1 MENKDFIAYK
11 FKIGELRNTGINTLP
26 KDEIIKIQLFSTEEI
41 FGSYFSCIYKG
52 KLRIHV
58 VFSEDSSDFNEEIE
72 CLMQETIKRSN
83 ISEGKIWISNK
94 NSKIIE
100 YLNKQMIIALDS
112 ESFFYE
118 SYQLI
123 MPREK
128 FIYKFDKTILD
139 ARPYEEEH
147 IDEYLLMLYNSMSFK
162 IPPYNYILE
171 KEKFLTEFR
180 RLREINAFEAFW
192 KNEDL
197 VGLYW
202 LEGTEIDHLAIAEKY
217 QRSGYGKQILT
228 KAMET
233 VFQNPEIDYAWLLVV
248 GWNIKAFRFYQKY
261 GMEEKAL
268 FHVSYNDSL
277 E

>member
-1 MENKDFIAYK
+1 MHKKDFIAYK
-11 FKIGELRNTGINTLP
+11 FKLGEQRNTGINTLC
-26 KDEIIKIQLFSTEEI
+26 KDEIIKIQLFSTAEL

-58 VFSEDSSDFNEEIE
+58 VFSGDSSDFNEEIE
-72 CLMQETIKRSN
+72 CLIQETIKISN
-83 ISEGKIWISNK
+83 ILEGKIWISSENGK
-94 NSKIIE
+94 MIE
-100 YLNKQMIIALDS
+100 YLNKRLNIEHDS

-123 MPREK
+123 MPKEK

-162 IPPYNYILE
+162 IPPYNYIQE

-202 LEGTEIDHLAIAEKY
+202 LEGTEIDHLAVSEKY

-228 KAMET
+228 KAIET
-233 VFQNPEIDYAWLLVV
+233 VF
-248 GWNIKAFRFYQKY
+248 
-261 GMEEKAL
+261 
-268 FHVSYNDSL
+268 
-277 E
+277 